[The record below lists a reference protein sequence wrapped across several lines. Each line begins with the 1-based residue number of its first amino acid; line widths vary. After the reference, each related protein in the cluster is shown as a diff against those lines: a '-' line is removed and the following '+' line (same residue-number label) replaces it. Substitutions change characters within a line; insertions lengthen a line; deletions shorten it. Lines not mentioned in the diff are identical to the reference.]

1 MKHLP
6 NAIVLLFAASVMLSV
21 VSAMSCAVAPGQR
34 TPPPSPSVG
43 AGGAGGGGLGGDP
56 APNCDAGDCV
66 DPCQDPGPGCP
77 CFHEGWLIVCGH
89 VESQVGNQPVCG
101 LGYSTC
107 AEGVYSE
114 CIINNTIT
122 LGAPQAPAP
131 APGGFHVD
139 TLAVPAKCVSN
150 PCDPGCM
157 DFKDTPTGLGSVDAG
172 IAASDA
178 GLTLIGYDA
187 GAAAPTCTGG
197 TTQSCSHSLCGTG
210 VKLAAG
216 CDDAPAPATPFGC
229 VAKVCAANPS
239 CCSSTWDATC
249 VAAVPG
255 LCTVDCGSNNGVCV
269 VCYKDTLDHDGD
281 GFAWTQGDCADCD
294 PNINPGAYDYPS
306 NGIDEDCSGTVDD
319 QAATCDGNLAM
330 ASSAAADFASAI
342 DLCKTTTAA
351 ATGINKTWG
360 VISSKLVQA
369 DATQVPASLS
379 YGILA
384 KYGPNNL
391 PQLGASMAA
400 FSTGTAR
407 AVGDPGWVNPN
418 GQFGSYNQGKT
429 SAYPTGFPKNKAGCV
444 NGVGSAF
451 DSTGLLMS
459 IRVPTNAKSFSYRFN
474 FFSSEYPEYVCTAF
488 NDGYVALLQTG
499 YLPANPATNSG
510 NISFDSQN
518 SPVSVNIGFFTV
530 TSGPKLTGT
539 ALDGICSGQI
549 CGGATDWL
557 QTSAPVLPGETI
569 KIQFSIW
576 DTADH
581 LWDSTVLVDDWLWSV
596 NPATIVT
603 QKPAVVPP
611 TTYSDGYFVRDYDA
625 STICPVGTSP
635 TWGLWSWNSV
645 TPSTSNISFSVQI
658 AASKAALAGA
668 PSDALMFSNPP
679 GPLALVGQAAV
690 ATTGAPSTN
699 AGSAVVDTTL
709 LLKGRTHNL
718 PFLRV
723 TSHLAPST
731 DKLSAPI
738 LSAWDLQVSCQ
749 PSE

>member
-1 MKHLP
+1 MIGAPTKS
-6 NAIVLLFAASVMLSV
+6 LLVFAATVALAV
-21 VSAMSCAVAPGQR
+21 SCAVAP
-34 TPPPSPSVG
+34 TTVKPPPAVSGSG
-43 AGGAGGGGLGGDP
+43 GSGGGAAGSGGAD
-56 APNCDAGDCV
+56 CDAGDCV
-66 DPCQDPGPGCP
+66 DPCLVPGPGCP
-77 CFHEGWLIVCGH
+77 CFHEGELAICGH
-89 VESQVGNQPVCG
+89 VESQIGDQPVCG
-101 LGYSTC
+101 LGYATC
-107 AEGVYSE
+107 TEGVYSD
-114 CIINNTIT
+114 CVINNTIT
-122 LGAPQAPAP
+122 LGAPQAAAPSP

-139 TLAVPAKCVSN
+139 SLAVATKCASN
-150 PCDPGCM
+150 PCDPACL
-157 DFKDTPTGLGSVDAG
+157 DFKDTPTGLGSADAG
-172 IAASDA
+172 LAGSDA

-187 GAAAPTCTGG
+187 GTAAPMCSGG

-210 VKLAAG
+210 VKLPAG
-216 CDDAPAPATPFGC
+216 CDNAPAPATPFGC
-229 VAKVCAANPS
+229 VAKVCAANPA
-239 CCSSTWDATC
+239 CCSTTWDATC
-249 VAAVPG
+249 VAMVPG
-255 LCTVDCGSNNGVCV
+255 LCSVDCGSNNGVCT
-269 VCYKDTLDHDGD
+269 VCYKDTTDHDGD
-281 GFAWTQGDCADCD
+281 GYAWTQGDCADCD
-294 PNINPGAYDYPS
+294 PNINPGAYDFPS

-319 QAATCDGNLAM
+319 QATTCDGSLAL
-330 ASSAAADFASAI
+330 ASGQAADFASAI

-379 YGILA
+379 YGILT
-384 KYGPNNL
+384 KYGPSNL
-391 PQLGASMAA
+391 PQLGTTMAA

-418 GQFGSYNQGKT
+418 GQVGSYNQGKT
-429 SAYPTGFPKNKAGCV
+429 STYPTGFPKNKSGCA
-444 NGVGSAF
+444 NGTGSAF

-499 YLPANPATNSG
+499 YLPANAATNSN

-530 TSGPKLTGT
+530 TSGAKLTGT
-539 ALDGICSGQI
+539 GLDGLCAGQI

-557 QTSAPVLPGETI
+557 QTSAPVVPGETI

-581 LWDSTVLVDDWLWSV
+581 LWDSTVLLDDWAWSA

-603 QKPAVVPP
+603 QKPAVIPP

-625 STICPVGTSP
+625 STICPIGTAP

-645 TPSTSNISFSVQI
+645 TPSTSNISFSAQI
-658 AASKAALAGA
+658 AATKAGLAGA
-668 PSDALMFSNPP
+668 PSDALVFSNPP
-679 GPLALVGQAAV
+679 GPVALAGQAAV
-690 ATTGAPSTN
+690 AKAGSPSTN
-699 AGSAVVDTTL
+699 AGSVIVDTTL

-718 PFLRV
+718 PFLRI

-731 DKLSAPI
+731 DKLSAPT
-738 LSAWDLQVSCQ
+738 LSSWDLQVSCQ